1 MSSTKISD
9 YRNFD
14 VSNMIFNDANKSE
27 IKGAPGKPTIRT
39 FRIPI
44 RVRNPDGTVGGLV
57 FAPEDLFTFGVSE
70 NKDQNSD
77 TINGYTLPLTLFNKE
92 GPTPD
97 QLTFVE
103 KIKDIIEACKQHILK
118 DETKKSILKPT
129 LKYDGL
135 EKLDK
140 LLYFKIDENTGMP
153 VEGRGPSMYPKL
165 YTRKGDDGTISIT
178 TEFFNKDGSI
188 DPLSL
193 VGKYGRTTPALTFD
207 SIFIGATMSIQ
218 VRVTE
223 AEINL
228 SSSHG
233 RRLLPRPRAD
243 ETLHVD
249 TTLVDQSASQFPTLT
264 RQHGIVEEFP
274 KFEAP
279 QQSETQSVNVQEEM
293 LIVDEEVVQA
303 PPRATPK
310 KVLTKAGKR

>member
-14 VSNMIFNDANKSE
+14 VSTMVFNDANKNE

-44 RVRNPDGTVGGLV
+44 RVRNQDGTVGGLV
-57 FAPEDLFTFGVSE
+57 FAPEDVFTFGVSE

-92 GPTPD
+92 GPTKD
-97 QLTFVE
+97 QQAFVE
-103 KIKDIIEACKQHILK
+103 TIKSIIEASKQHLLK
-118 DETKKSILKPT
+118 EDTKKAILKPT

-165 YTRKGDDGTISIT
+165 YTRKGDDGSISIT
-178 TEFFNKDGSI
+178 TEFFNRDGSI
-188 DPLSL
+188 DPLTL

-228 SSSHG
+228 SSSGG

-249 TTLVDQSASQFPTLT
+249 STLDQSTSQFPTLT
-264 RQHGIVEEFP
+264 RQYGIVEEFP
-274 KFEAP
+274 RYEPP
-279 QQSETQSVNVQEEM
+279 QQPESQSTAGQDTM
-293 LIVDEEVVQA
+293 IVDEEVSQP
-303 PPRATPK
+303 PPRAAPK
-310 KVLTKAGKR
+310 KVVKAAGKR